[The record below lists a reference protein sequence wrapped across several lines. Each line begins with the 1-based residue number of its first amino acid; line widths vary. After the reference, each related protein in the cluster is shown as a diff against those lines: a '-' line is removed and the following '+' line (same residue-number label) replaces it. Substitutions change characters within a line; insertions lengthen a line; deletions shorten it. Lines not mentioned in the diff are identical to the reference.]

1 MDKFRHDIWKPAQV
15 IVNSFMAHIVGDI
28 CSNSQSIQKCCQHCN
43 RKFSLLG
50 NSAFFF
56 MISWLQAKIKNFFKK
71 NLSKSWKKKYNTW
84 IKSLL
89 LIVHCFFF
97 LSRSISNTYR
107 KVSQC
112 GNHHICAMP
121 LISIIPSKT
130 RRTLTLLASK
140 LNQNPLFVKLIQ
152 ILS

>member
-56 MISWLQAKIKNFFKK
+56 MISWLQAKIKNFIKK
-71 NLSKSWKKKYNTW
+71 LSKSWKKKYITW

-89 LIVHCFFF
+89 LIVHCFF
-97 LSRSISNTYR
+97 L
-107 KVSQC
+107 KVE
-112 GNHHICAMP
+112 
-121 LISIIPSKT
+121 
-130 RRTLTLLASK
+130 LLAIPIARY
-140 LNQNPLFVKLIQ
+140 LNVGIIIYVLCHSSV
-152 ILS
+152 